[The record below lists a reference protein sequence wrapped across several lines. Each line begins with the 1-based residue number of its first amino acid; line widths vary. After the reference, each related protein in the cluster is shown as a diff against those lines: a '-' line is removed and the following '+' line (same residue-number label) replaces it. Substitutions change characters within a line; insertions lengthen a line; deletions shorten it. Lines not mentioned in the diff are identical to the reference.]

1 MISGFAMFGTFVLVP
16 NFVEMPHGLSASVQH
31 AVDYGF
37 DASATKAGLY
47 LLPSSFALLFA
58 GPLAGLIGRRIGFKW
73 PLAVGMLLVAI
84 SAGSLAT
91 LHDKPWEILAAML
104 VLGVGVGFAF
114 AAMAT
119 LITEAVRPSETGVA
133 TGMNTVMRTVGG
145 VIGGQVGAALLAAH
159 TIPGTNNVPSVD
171 GFTIAFG
178 VAAVVAL
185 IGAGVAVFI
194 TPPRARRRARLVVA
208 ASEAA
213 D

>member
-1 MISGFAMFGTFVLVP
+1 MA
-16 NFVEMPHGLSASVQH
+16 
-31 AVDYGF
+31 
-37 DASATKAGLY
+37 
-47 LLPSSFALLFA
+47 
-58 GPLAGLIGRRIGFKW
+58 
-73 PLAVGMLLVAI
+73 
-84 SAGSLAT
+84 
-91 LHDKPWEILAAML
+91 

-119 LITEAVRPSETGVA
+119 LITEAVRPTETGVA

-159 TIPGTNNVPSVD
+159 TLPGTDVPSVD

-178 VAAVVAL
+178 IAAVVAL

-194 TPPRARRRARLVVA
+194 TPPRIRRRERLVVA
-208 ASEAA
+208 TTEAA